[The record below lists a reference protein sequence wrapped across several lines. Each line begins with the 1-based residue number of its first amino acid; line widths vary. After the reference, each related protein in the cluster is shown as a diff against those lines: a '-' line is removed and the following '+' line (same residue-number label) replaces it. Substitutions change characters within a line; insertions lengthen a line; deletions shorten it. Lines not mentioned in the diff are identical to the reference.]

1 MSIVNKKDYPEVFIE
16 NEEIEQE
23 DILLFDKMLSSDLPQ
38 KEHEFFEKMKAKEEG
53 ECAPSADLIMDEREN
68 DYNIF
73 VVRYF
78 FDEYKIGRR
87 EPGRTECI
95 YALSLSEAI
104 NADMFIL
111 LDEHI
116 TFLDWLRLIDF
127 KNINYNG
134 NFILNR

>member
-1 MSIVNKKDYPEVFIE
+1 MVNKKDYPEVFIE
-16 NEEIEQE
+16 NEEMEQE
-23 DILLFDKMLSSDLPQ
+23 DIQLFDKVLSSDLPE
-38 KEHEFFEKMKAKEEG
+38 KAREFFEKMKAKEEG

-78 FDEYKIGRR
+78 FDEYKIGRMELGR
-87 EPGRTECI
+87 EYI
-95 YALSLSEAI
+95 YALSLNEAI

-116 TFLDWLRLIDF
+116 TFLDWLRRINF
-127 KNINYNG
+127 KGVNYNG
-134 NFILNR
+134 NSILRR